1 MSKIV
6 VISGHPDLEQS
17 HTNRI
22 ILDSLQT
29 SLNDVEVRYLDRLYP
44 DFKIDIEAEQ
54 KALLSAETIVLQ
66 FPFYW
71 YSVPAILKKWIDDVF
86 SYNFAYGSKGDKLQG
101 KNFILSFTIGGPDE
115 AYNPL
120 GYNHF
125 TIEQL
130 ILPLQQTAY
139 LAKMHF
145 CKPVYS
151 HKMIYIPN
159 VYNTKEEVQER
170 ARKHASWLIQAIQ
183 TLSK

>member
-54 KALLSAETIVLQ
+54 KALLPAETIVLQ

-101 KNFILSFTIGGPDE
+101 K
-115 AYNPL
+115 
-120 GYNHF
+120 
-125 TIEQL
+125 
-130 ILPLQQTAY
+130 
-139 LAKMHF
+139 
-145 CKPVYS
+145 
-151 HKMIYIPN
+151 
-159 VYNTKEEVQER
+159 
-170 ARKHASWLIQAIQ
+170 
-183 TLSK
+183 TLSSRLR